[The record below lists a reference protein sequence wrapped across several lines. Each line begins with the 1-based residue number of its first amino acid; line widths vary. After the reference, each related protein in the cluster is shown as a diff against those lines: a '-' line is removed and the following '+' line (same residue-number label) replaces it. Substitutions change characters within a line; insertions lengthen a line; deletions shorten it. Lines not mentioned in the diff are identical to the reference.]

1 MSYQTRNPE
10 AACHPLRSIP
20 LLRPMSYLG
29 AAFVQQR
36 MSPAVLQRQQA
47 TRTLELARYA
57 LEDAL
62 SADADARAYLGELN
76 RRRRR
81 DRHDRAI
88 TPDRVVACL
97 LREHFGVMNRRRSA
111 LVRARKA
118 VAAAEAALLALA
130 G

>member
-1 MSYQTRNPE
+1 MTYQTRNPE

-20 LLRPMSYLG
+20 LLRPMPCLG

-36 MSPAVLQRQQA
+36 TPPAVQQHQQA

-62 SADADARAYLGELN
+62 SADADARAYLGQLN

-81 DRHDRAI
+81 DRHDREI
-88 TPDRVVACL
+88 TPDRVLARLV
-97 LREHFGVMNRRRSA
+97 REHFGVMNRRRGA